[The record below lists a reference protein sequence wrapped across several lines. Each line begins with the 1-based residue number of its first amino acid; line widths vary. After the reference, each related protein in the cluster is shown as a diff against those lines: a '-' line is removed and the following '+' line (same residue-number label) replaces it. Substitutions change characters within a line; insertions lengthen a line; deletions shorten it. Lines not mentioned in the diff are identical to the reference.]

1 MSAYKRLIVSYDFRY
16 LDTTIGRR
24 DESEIIH
31 DIHLVRSSDFRASS
45 LVILAPLFSLAMI
58 PNMASP
64 RATELEGH
72 DDLLKDHEVVV
83 MPNSALGGMS
93 VRDLLSSQDDDQPQH
108 QPRRSRSAGRTVSRS
123 RDIVQDVYDRMGVS
137 YSRGQPLDLLV
148 DGGAVASGIEA
159 RNPAP
164 ARGRQA
170 SRHEADGASGRGR
183 SEQVDPERERRARS
197 LSRGRMQQ
205 RWQTAVTTK
214 DPSPISQR
222 SSLAGSG
229 SAPLTPVPAPK
240 PTATATTPVRQV
252 PTTPVRQAPTTP
264 VRPAAATPV
273 RQTPTSNNIRTTIP
287 PFKDSLRSPP
297 PSQPNLAIHRSVSH
311 DYASN
316 IERRE
321 YAGSERRDL
330 PGSDLKHISTPDLK
344 DEKKEDGSAMSEESK
359 AAQRRLSIKDRI
371 SAYRGKETPT
381 RTGGTPSRPRRSFST
396 FSSPQYMSKRELP
409 PQVDI
414 YRTESDAM
422 TDMTC
427 ETGMGN
433 TAPFDATR
441 AAVEAAPDPPVDKY
455 RRISAANSVPAAGVR
470 SARTTGRIADV
481 FLSAISPVPVKAA
494 LSPRAYRSV
503 PKSIPVVEIN
513 GNRSDETG
521 AADAQSLA
529 ASSVSGDDY
538 LNSPKH
544 ASRSVVVGLPMKKN
558 SLKPDIHKYG
568 STRNSMT
575 GMTISSQINS
585 TTPIV
590 TPEMEKIIEDRVQ
603 AQLSDMENRFQAR
616 LARMETLM
624 ENQHK
629 EHVHALEAKL
639 DQLHSLL
646 TNIAAAGSAAAE
658 SESSSRSVAKKG
670 PGDKKLLMLLS
681 NQSGNRQQVADQ
693 DRAQTLFKVRKIDTQ
708 LLDGS
713 DPTNKPRRDELF
725 GISGIRANYP
735 QFFLVGDTSTTF
747 LGNFDVI
754 ESMNDVGTLTNDILG
769 TS

>member
-1 MSAYKRLIVSYDFRY
+1 M
-16 LDTTIGRR
+16 
-24 DESEIIH
+24 
-31 DIHLVRSSDFRASS
+31 
-45 LVILAPLFSLAMI
+45 
-58 PNMASP
+58 
-64 RATELEGH
+64 
-72 DDLLKDHEVVV
+72 LKGHEVVV
-83 MPNSALGGMS
+83 MPNSALEGMC
-93 VRDLLSSQDDDQPQH
+93 VRDLVSSRDDDQPQRK
-108 QPRRSRSAGRTVSRS
+108 PRRSLSLGRTVSRS

-137 YSRGQPLDLLV
+137 YSRDQPLDLLV
-148 DGGAVASGIEA
+148 DGGPAVASGIEA
-159 RNPAP
+159 RNPGS

-170 SRHEADGASGRGR
+170 SRHDADGVSGRGR

-205 RWQTAVTTK
+205 RWQSAVTTK

-222 SSLAGSG
+222 QSLAGS
-229 SAPLTPVPAPK
+229 SSDRAAPSTPVPATK
-240 PTATATTPVRQV
+240 PATTATTPVRQV
-252 PTTPVRQAPTTP
+252 PTTPVRTP
-264 VRPAAATPV
+264 ARSAAANPV
-273 RQTPTSNNIRTTIP
+273 RQTPTSNNIRTAIP
-287 PFKDSLRSPP
+287 PRSA
-297 PSQPNLAIHRSVSH
+297 SR
-311 DYASN
+311 DYAPN

-321 YAGSERRDL
+321 YTSSGRRDL
-330 PGSDLKHISTPDLK
+330 PGSDMKNLLTPDLK

-381 RTGGTPSRPRRSFST
+381 RTTGGAPSRPRRSFST

-414 YRTESDAM
+414 YGTE
-422 TDMTC
+422 
-427 ETGMGN
+427 
-433 TAPFDATR
+433 FDARTASFDAAR
-441 AAVEAAPDPPVDKY
+441 AAVEAAPDPLVDHN
-455 RRISAANSVPAAGVR
+455 RRIVSANSVSAPSVR
-470 SARTTGRIADV
+470 SARTTGRISDV

-494 LSPRAYRSV
+494 LSPPAYRSV

-513 GNRSDETG
+513 GNPSDENG
-521 AADAQSLA
+521 AADVQSLA

-538 LNSPKH
+538 LSSPKH
-544 ASRSVVVGLPMKKN
+544 ASRNVVVGLPMKKN

-575 GMTISSQINS
+575 GMTVSSQINS
-585 TTPIV
+585 TTPTV
-590 TPEMEKIIEDRVQ
+590 TPEMEKIIDHRVQ
-603 AQLSDMENRFQAR
+603 AQLSDMESRFQTR
-616 LARMETLM
+616 LTRMEILM

-629 EHVHALEAKL
+629 EHVDALEAKL

-646 TNIAAAGSAAAE
+646 TKMAAAGSDAAG
-658 SESSSRSVAKKG
+658 SGSSSRSVAKKG
-670 PGDKKLLMLLS
+670 PGGKKLLMLLS

-693 DRAQTLFKVRKIDTQ
+693 DRAQTLFKVRQIDTQ

-725 GISGIRANYP
+725 RISGIRANYP
-735 QFFLVGDTSTTF
+735 QFFLVGDTITTF